1 MILLILP
8 AIPWIIG
15 GIVVAAGLLV
25 AVAPKKTVGKTLG
38 VLGMR
43 GSGKTRFLSNLGLI
57 EFQEG
62 TLRKEYLEHTLQFGD
77 RKIKIKR
84 GEDIGGDR
92 DIRGYY
98 TEWVNNKDITIFIF
112 DGALYLNDPE
122 YRSQTRARL
131 HYIHNIAKKKF
142 GEDSDF
148 ENIVLIASHSDQFD
162 GKKEEM
168 CEKICNDV
176 KDRKYRA
183 LMKCN
188 FFAAN
193 LVDKNE
199 VMEIARSIF

>member
-1 MILLILP
+1 MVLIFLP
-8 AIPWIIG
+8 LIPWIIG
-15 GIVVAAGLLV
+15 GIVVIAGLTV

-38 VLGMR
+38 VLGMK
-43 GSGKTRFLSNLGLI
+43 GSGKTRFLSNLGLV
-57 EFQEG
+57 EFSEG
-62 TLRKEYLEHTLQFGD
+62 TSVDEYCEHTLRIGD
-77 RKIKIKR
+77 RTIKIKR

-112 DGALYLNDPE
+112 DGACYLKDPE

-148 ENIVLIASHSDQFD
+148 KNIVLIASHSDQFN

-176 KDRKYRA
+176 KDRKYVA
-183 LMKCN
+183 LMKSN
-188 FFAAN
+188 LFAAN
-193 LVDKNE
+193 LVDKKE
-199 VMEIARSIF
+199 VMEIAKCIF